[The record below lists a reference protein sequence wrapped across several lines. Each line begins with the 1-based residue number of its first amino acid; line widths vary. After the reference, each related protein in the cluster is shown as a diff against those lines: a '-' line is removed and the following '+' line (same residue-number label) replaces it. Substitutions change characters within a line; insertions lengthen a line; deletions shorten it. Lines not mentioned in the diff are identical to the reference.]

1 MQYTKRF
8 TLNKYKLVLAYS
20 IKWKS
25 FPGDDGNYYQSED
38 VKYIKFE
45 LVNRMMSTES
55 ENSNYR
61 GFTLLGIHVGI
72 GHMNQTEQ
80 IK

>member
-8 TLNKYKLVLAYS
+8 KLNKYKLVLAYS

-25 FPGDDGNYYQSED
+25 FPGDDGRYYQSED

-45 LVNRMMSTES
+45 LMNRMISHES
-55 ENSNYR
+55 ENANYR

-72 GHMNQTEQ
+72 GHMNQTEK
-80 IK
+80 II

>member
-8 TLNKYKLVLAYS
+8 KLNKYKLVLAYS

-25 FPGDDGNYYQSED
+25 FPGDDGRYYESEE

-45 LVNRMMSTES
+45 LVNRMISRDDS
-55 ENSNYR
+55 ESNYR

-72 GHMNQTEQ
+72 GQMNQTEQ
-80 IK
+80 II

>member
-1 MQYTKRF
+1 MHYTKRF
-8 TLNKYKLVLAYS
+8 TLNRCKLVFAYS

-25 FPGDDGNYYQSED
+25 FPGDDGRYYQSED

-45 LVNRMMSTES
+45 LVNRMISRDDS
-55 ENSNYR
+55 ESNYR

-72 GHMNQTEQ
+72 GHMNQTEK
-80 IK
+80 II

>member
-8 TLNKYKLVLAYS
+8 KLNKCKLVFAYS

-25 FPGDDGNYYQSED
+25 YPGDDGKYYESEE
-38 VKYIKFE
+38 VKYIKFG
-45 LVNRMMSTES
+45 LVNRMISHES
-55 ENSNYR
+55 ENANYR

-72 GHMNQTEQ
+72 GHMNQTEK
-80 IK
+80 II